1 MSPEIIGTVGI
12 IVLLAMMFLG
22 IPIGLCMAL
31 VGFLGYTAI
40 AGFNPALMMLG
51 TIPYSNIASYMFSVL
66 PVFLLMGEWAELSGM
81 TNEAYRSANTWL
93 GRLPGGLAM
102 ASIGGA
108 ALFSAV
114 SGSSMAC
121 AATMTKVSID
131 DLTKYKYSPELATG
145 ALAAGGTLGQLI
157 PPGVAYVFYAI
168 MTNTSVGEIMVAC
181 LIPGLLLTLM
191 YFTQIYIQCR
201 INPALGPRG
210 ASTTFK
216 QKIVALKDV
225 WAVIVLFGLIMGGIW
240 FGVFTPTEAG
250 SVGAIGALIFALSR
264 KRLTRKNFTQSL
276 KSTIQTC
283 GMIFAIIMGAM
294 VFTYFASISKL
305 PELLAEWVVTLN
317 MSAVAVVIIMMI
329 VYFILGTAMDTISMV
344 ILTLP
349 VFLPVL
355 VALDVDLVWYGVLV
369 IIQMELSQITPPV
382 GMNMFIVAG
391 MVKDRG
397 ITMDHVF
404 RGVIPFCITM
414 VVFIALIIAFPQIAM
429 FLPDTMMSR

>member
-1 MSPEIIGTVGI
+1 MSPEIIGLIGI
-12 IVLLAMMFLG
+12 VIMLALMFLG
-22 IPIGLCMAL
+22 IPIGLSMAL
-31 VGFLGYTAI
+31 IGFLGYAAI
-40 AGFNPALMMLG
+40 SGFHPTLMMLG
-51 TIPYSNIASYMFSVL
+51 TIPYSNIASYMFSIL
-66 PVFLLMGEWAELSGM
+66 PVFLLMGEWAEMSGM
-81 TNEAYRSANTWL
+81 TNEAYRSANIWL

-131 DLTKYKYSPELATG
+131 DLIKYKYDPELATG

-168 MTNTSVGEIMVAC
+168 MTNTSIGEIMVAC
-181 LIPGLLLTLM
+181 IIPGFLLTLM
-191 YFTQIYIQCR
+191 YFIQIYIQCR
-201 INPALGPRG
+201 IKPSLGPRG
-210 ASTTFK
+210 KSTTMK
-216 QKIVALKDV
+216 QKLLAIKDI
-225 WAVIVLFGLIMGGIW
+225 WAVVVIFGLIMGGIW

-250 SVGAIGALIFALSR
+250 AVGAIGTFIFALAR
-264 KRLTRKNFTQSL
+264 RRLNRQNFTQSL
-276 KSTIQTC
+276 KATIKTC

-294 VFTYFASISKL
+294 IFTYFASISKL
-305 PELLAEWVVTLN
+305 PELLAEWVVMLN
-317 MSAVAVVIIMMI
+317 LSTVAVIIIMMI
-329 VYFILGTAMDTISMV
+329 VYFVLGIAMDTISMV

-355 VALDVDLVWYGVLV
+355 VALDVDLIWYGVLV
-369 IIQMELSQITPPV
+369 IVQMELSQITPPV

-397 ITMDHVF
+397 ITMNHVF

-414 VVFIALIIAFPQIAM
+414 VVFIVLLVAFPDIAM
-429 FLPDTMMSR
+429 FLPNTMISR

>member
-1 MSPEIIGTVGI
+1 MSPEIIGTIGI
-12 IVLLAMMFLG
+12 VVMLALMFLG

-31 VGFLGYTAI
+31 IGFLGYTAI
-40 AGFNPALMMLG
+40 SGFNPALMMLG

-66 PVFLLMGEWAELSGM
+66 PVFLLMGEWAEMSGM

-131 DLTKYKYSPELATG
+131 DLMKYKYSPELATG

-181 LIPGLLLTLM
+181 LIPGMLLTFM
-191 YFTQIYIQCR
+191 YFAQIYIQCR
-201 INPALGPRG
+201 INPSLGPRG
-210 ASTTFK
+210 ESTTFK
-216 QKIVALKDV
+216 QKIFALKDI

-250 SVGAIGALIFALSR
+250 SVGAIGALLFALSR
-264 KRLTRKNFTQSL
+264 RRLNRKNFTQSL
-276 KSTIQTC
+276 KTTIQTC

-294 VFTYFASISKL
+294 IFTYFASISKL

-317 MSAVAVVIIMMI
+317 MSAIVVVVIMMF

-355 VALDVDLVWYGVLV
+355 VALNVDLVWYGVLV

-397 ITMDHVF
+397 ITMNHVF
-404 RGVIPFCITM
+404 KGVVPFCITM

-429 FLPDTMMSR
+429 FLPNTMIAK